1 MDDIDVI
8 GALFILVLT
17 AAGIMFYSWLIWMLI
32 QCGVRLIP
40 YTYSYIFD
48 YVNRKAIRVCK
59 RCHDEHVRR
68 KSKNARTHGN
78 E

>member
-1 MDDIDVI
+1 MRPPVYICKK
-8 GALFILVLT
+8 
-17 AAGIMFYSWLIWMLI
+17 
-32 QCGVRLIP
+32 CGVRLIP